1 MISRP
6 RGFWGGGL
14 VYRSLPRAPD
24 RGLSRLYSFLQPSF
38 FKLVQVSHPK
48 CRPKVASSATEQCYT
63 AALLVADGGQ
73 RNRFQPLF
81 PISRACKAN
90 HCCKGTGTT
99 LPCPNLACNLDFAQ
113 DDTTAPSR
121 VKAARVSSRGAS
133 ASSLATSAEA
143 TRSARL
149 RSMRGTAANTAGCRS
164 ALEWGCVATLPGWRR
179 PKKAGG

>member
-1 MISRP
+1 M
-6 RGFWGGGL
+6 
-14 VYRSLPRAPD
+14 VYRSPPWAPD
-24 RGLSRLYSFLQPSF
+24 RGFSRLYSFLQPSF

-48 CRPKVASSATEQCYT
+48 CRPKAASSATEQCYT
-63 AALLVADGGQ
+63 AAQLVADGGQ

-121 VKAARVSSRGAS
+121 AKAAKGFFVAPSRRRKFS
-133 ASSLATSAEA
+133 AVLSTINAKSKKE
-143 TRSARL
+143 
-149 RSMRGTAANTAGCRS
+149 TAANVPLVDSKNVSKLG
-164 ALEWGCVATLPGWRR
+164 
-179 PKKAGG
+179 

>member
-1 MISRP
+1 MIPRP

-14 VYRSLPRAPD
+14 VCRSPPRAPD

-48 CRPKVASSATEQCYT
+48 CRPKVASSATEQCCT

-90 HCCKGTGTT
+90 HCCRGTT
-99 LPCPNLACNLDFAQ
+99 PPCHLVQTWRVTLILHRTTLRRHLVRRLQGFLQEEHPQTTWLPVQRQQGVRGYKACEEPL
-113 DDTTAPSR
+113 PILP
-121 VKAARVSSRGAS
+121 AAEVPWNGDA
-133 ASSLATSAEA
+133 
-143 TRSARL
+143 
-149 RSMRGTAANTAGCRS
+149 
-164 ALEWGCVATLPGWRR
+164 
-179 PKKAGG
+179 